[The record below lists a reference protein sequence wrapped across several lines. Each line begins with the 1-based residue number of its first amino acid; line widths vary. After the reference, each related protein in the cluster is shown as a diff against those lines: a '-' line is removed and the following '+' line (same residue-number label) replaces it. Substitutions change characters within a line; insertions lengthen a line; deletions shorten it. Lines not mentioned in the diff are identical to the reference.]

1 MEVPLE
7 ISYRGLEKNPTIEN
21 LIRRKV
27 AILERVCD
35 YIVSCH
41 VSIERSQQ
49 RHRTGNPYLVRIDI
63 KVPPGHEIVVKRTS
77 TVGPGEEPLTT
88 VLRHAFDS
96 ARRQLDR
103 LVERQRGEVKVRR
116 EPVTTA
122 SEDATAA

>member
-7 ISYRGLEKNPTIEN
+7 ISYRGLEKNPTVEN

-27 AILERVCD
+27 AALERVCD
-35 YIVSCH
+35 YIISCN

-77 TVGPGEEPLTT
+77 TVGPGEEPLTR
-88 VLRHAFDS
+88 VLRRAFDS

-103 LVERQRGEVKVRR
+103 LVEQQRGEVKVRQKS
-116 EPVTTA
+116 VTTA
-122 SEDATAA
+122 LEDTAA